1 MLPSPFRASM
11 LLLVHLSS
19 HTLSPHFPPH
29 SRWARQKTELQGF
42 PATLFFRPEP
52 SEVRSPCR
60 MAFATT
66 SASLLAARPSARH
79 MQAARGLGCPL
90 IVKRVARPAS
100 AVRAAKP
107 VAASL
112 STGDITKARARSS
125 PCEAACARRGCA
137 EETYSIYCSQMAA
150 VSMASTFAFADSAA
164 AAQELA
170 QVADGRL
177 IALLGLGGPV
187 IAWVLFNIGAISNS
201 ASHSLYFFN
210 EHRFMSRGLCFYFFP
225 PVKRPW
231 SGGKICVEIVCCA
244 SWAGAAPDRQH
255 G

>member
-1 MLPSPFRASM
+1 
-11 LLLVHLSS
+11 
-19 HTLSPHFPPH
+19 
-29 SRWARQKTELQGF
+29 
-42 PATLFFRPEP
+42 
-52 SEVRSPCR
+52 

-66 SASLLAARPSARH
+66 SASLLAARPSARN

-125 PCEAACARRGCA
+125 LYEAACARRGCA
-137 EETYSIYCSQMAA
+137 EETYSIYCCSQMAA

-187 IAWVLFNIGAISNS
+187 IAWVLFNIGAISKDCI
-201 ASHSLYFFN
+201 AFSLFFN
-210 EHRFMSRGLCFYFFP
+210 EHRFMSNGLCFYFFP

-231 SGGKICVEIVCCA
+231 SGNKIYC
-244 SWAGAAPDRQH
+244 
-255 G
+255 